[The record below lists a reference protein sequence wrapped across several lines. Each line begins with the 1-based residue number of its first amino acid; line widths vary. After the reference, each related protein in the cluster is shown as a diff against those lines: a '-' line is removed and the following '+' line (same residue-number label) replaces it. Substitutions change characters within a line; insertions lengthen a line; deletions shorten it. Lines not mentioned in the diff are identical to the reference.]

1 MKTSSKISSLISL
14 LSAVLMLLVFSVSQ
28 VDAQCIQNAITKAQV
43 ASVTCNDCDVCVIAE
58 VGTGNYYVR
67 QGKASSA
74 SANLKTINGN
84 KAVSAEDVA
93 KMPGMNKFRPFRG
106 NDDVQ
111 ISVDKN
117 TLIFHGNEGTAGE
130 NPLDLCQDNGK
141 QQCKNPNTWVV
152 SKDDKAG
159 NDTYTI
165 QPKGQKNAYLCFS
178 ASNGGGLTVYR
189 DPAKADQCIQ
199 WSIVPSELGADGEI
213 KGYKIYPKKHPE
225 YILTVDTRSNE
236 VRMNKVDTVVK
247 EAGEPNK
254 AILSNWTF
262 VSNSSKRKVTNQERV
277 IKEAEQK

>member
-1 MKTSSKISSLISL
+1 MKTSSKISSLLSL
-14 LSAVLMLLVFSVSQ
+14 VSAVLMLLVFSASQ

-43 ASVTCNDCDVCVIAE
+43 ATVTCNDCDVCVIAE

-74 SANLKTINGN
+74 GANLKVTGGN
-84 KAVSAEDVA
+84 KAVSAADVA
-93 KMPGMNKFRPFRG
+93 KMPGMAKFRPFRG

-130 NPLDLCQDNGK
+130 NPLDLCEDNGK
-141 QQCKNPNTWVV
+141 QQCKNPTWVI
-152 SKDDKAG
+152 SNDGKAG

-178 ASNGGGLTVYR
+178 ASNGGLTVYR

-236 VRMNKVDTVVK
+236 VRMDKVNNVVK
-247 EAGEPNK
+247 EGGEPNK
-254 AILSNWTF
+254 AVLTNWTF
-262 VSNSSKRKVTNQERV
+262 VPNSSKRKVTNQERV